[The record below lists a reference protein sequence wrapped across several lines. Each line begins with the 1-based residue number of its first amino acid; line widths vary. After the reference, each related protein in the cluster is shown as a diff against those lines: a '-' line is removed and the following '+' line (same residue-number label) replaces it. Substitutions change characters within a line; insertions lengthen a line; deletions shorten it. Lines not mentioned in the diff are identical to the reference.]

1 MIFVTYGNKILV
13 QSLILVPTNTMRAFL
28 FIYKN
33 GVIISHE
40 RERETLQTERQAN
53 YNKLKTIFF
62 TNLQK
67 LECQEVR
74 YYYAIKLS
82 GKQGV
87 MLVGAAPRKHLLLI

>member
-40 RERETLQTERQAN
+40 RERDAIDRKTS
-53 YNKLKTIFF
+53 KL
-62 TNLQK
+62 
-67 LECQEVR
+67 
-74 YYYAIKLS
+74 
-82 GKQGV
+82 
-87 MLVGAAPRKHLLLI
+87 

>member
-13 QSLILVPTNTMRAFL
+13 QSLILVPTNTMRAFF

-53 YNKLKTIFF
+53 YNKLKTILLLLLFV
-62 TNLQK
+62 Q
-67 LECQEVR
+67 
-74 YYYAIKLS
+74 AGISS
-82 GKQGV
+82 GK
-87 MLVGAAPRKHLLLI
+87 L